1 MVLRRRRAQD
11 EAAAPRPAW
20 RDRFDEAAAMIRSRP
35 QPDWIEDRIHDMAT
49 ALTAAHS
56 DLENLSKSIDQL
68 DAAGTAAQLKQ
79 ALRETERRPPMSTEA
94 DGERRVATLRRRYDA
109 VNDLMNQRHELE
121 QRIAD
126 SIADLELLAV
136 ESVRSHT
143 SATADTLGLDGHL
156 RQLEMDLQALA
167 AARKEVEAW

>member
-1 MVLRRRRAQD
+1 
-11 EAAAPRPAW
+11 
-20 RDRFDEAAAMIRSRP
+20 MIRSRP
-35 QPDWIEDRIHDMAT
+35 QPDWIEDRINDMAT
-49 ALTAAHS
+49 ALTAAHT
-56 DLENLSKSIDQL
+56 DLENLSRSIDQL

-79 ALRETERRPPMSTEA
+79 ALRETELRLPTSTAA

-143 SATADTLGLDGHL
+143 SAADTRSLDGHL
-156 RQLEMDLQALA
+156 EQLETDLQALA